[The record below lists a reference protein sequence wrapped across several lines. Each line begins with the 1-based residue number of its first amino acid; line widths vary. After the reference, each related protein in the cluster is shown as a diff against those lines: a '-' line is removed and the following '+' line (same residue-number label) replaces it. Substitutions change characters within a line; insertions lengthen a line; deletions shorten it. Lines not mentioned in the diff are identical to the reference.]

1 TVSVHVA
8 GSKLEATDGE
18 DFAIPFGTV
27 KLERVEEVKV
37 TFEGEDQNK
46 SLIAIYCSH
55 VYTVPSCKP
64 VKTHGVSLQVE
75 ERNVSLILQHVSIS
89 RSGHYKA
96 QAFCGKDVDEVTVTL
111 VVNKASFPSS
121 RAPTHTST
129 LKPPDSSEHQGLLTA
144 AAIIIIIFI
153 ITLFFCFFCKWRRAS
168 FTYNY
173 SFIDGYEHRCGSNNL
188 SRAKSNSSVSEKLM
202 DEAE

>member
-1 TVSVHVA
+1 MITKALIFIATVSVHVA
-8 GSKLEATDGE
+8 GSTLEATDGQ
-18 DFAIPFGTV
+18 DIAIPFGTV

-37 TFEGEDQNK
+37 IFAGEDQKK

-55 VYTVPSCKP
+55 VYVVPSCTP

-75 ERNVSLILQHVSIS
+75 ERNVSLILQHVNIS

-96 QAFCGKDVDEVTVTL
+96 QAFCGKDVDEATATL

-144 AAIIIIIFI
+144 AVIVIIIIIII
-153 ITLFFCFFCKWRRAS
+153 ITLVFCFFCKWRRILC
-168 FTYNY
+168 FKKR
-173 SFIDGYEHRCGSNNL
+173 DLE
-188 SRAKSNSSVSEKLM
+188 SNSSDCLAVSM
-202 DEAE
+202 NG